1 MFYHF
6 SGEDITDL
14 QVQCGSNKER
24 ILEKNCTKDSEIWL
38 KQLED
43 QFDEQGCYISFDPLH
58 DGNSQFSSFCCILR
72 EFGFHLV
79 TWRQIRMIPVALLW
93 IFIWMFYAVTT

>member
-24 ILEKNCTKDSEIWL
+24 ILEKK
-38 KQLED
+38 
-43 QFDEQGCYISFDPLH
+43 LH
-58 DGNSQFSSFCCILR
+58 KRLR
-72 EFGFHLV
+72 DMV
-79 TWRQIRMIPVALLW
+79 K
-93 IFIWMFYAVTT
+93 TTRGPI